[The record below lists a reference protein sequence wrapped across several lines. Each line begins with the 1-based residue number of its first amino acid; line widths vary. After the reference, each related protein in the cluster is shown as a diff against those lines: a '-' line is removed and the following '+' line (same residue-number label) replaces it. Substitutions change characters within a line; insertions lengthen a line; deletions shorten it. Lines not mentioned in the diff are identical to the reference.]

1 MHRVRFPYHFQVI
14 RYLSH
19 EVRVSAHWKAYGA
32 CDKLVRILTHRRN
45 ESNMPENAISFE
57 LVPPARYIRFGPF
70 ELDSR
75 AGELRKH
82 SIKIRLQH
90 QAFQILI
97 MLLKHP
103 GEVVL
108 REEICQKLWPHH
120 TVVEFDHSINAA
132 IQKLRDAL
140 GESADNPRY
149 IETMPRR
156 GYRFIGKVET
166 APVQPVS
173 EPGPPAPV
181 PAKTATT
188 PTAQTRGP
196 RSWFLPVFTVV
207 AVILGMLAIAG
218 WLRPRTD
225 RTPVG
230 NWTLSLGAV
239 GDAVVSPDGS
249 AVTYRTPLGLFLRRM
264 NSMEETP
271 VYALDRLVDAPS
283 WSPDGSQLLF
293 RTLSGLIRLPLPD
306 GPPSIIWPKMGIT
319 RGSAWAPDGTI
330 LSATVTEKS
339 NGGKLYLV
347 TAKGGEPTPLEI
359 PGVTYG
365 WFFYPEFLPDGKNFL
380 FGWAVNGDAEVGL
393 YLATLEKGKLTRGPL
408 RLRKNMT
415 SGHYSSSGGGRL
427 LYVENDKLYAQKLN
441 IRRGTLEGEPERV
454 VDGVF
459 SDVAMHRASF
469 SVSRNGVLVWRAG
482 RAGLAQL
489 TWFNR
494 AGTVLGTAGP
504 PCLPGQV
511 RLSPNEKH
519 VLLYTV
525 ADRAGYS
532 VVEPNQSG
540 FVALPG
546 LRNDPLWMPDSSHIL
561 YSRSDGSS
569 RRLLE
574 RAVEGGA
581 EKEVARVPLLYT
593 LHDVSADGKVVLYM
607 AESMLYSVRLDGSPE
622 TAKPQ
627 MVAQTVQGRFSPDGR
642 WIVYSA
648 DTGSSRKEL
657 YVQPFPSGGLRTQLT
672 STGGEAPIWRGDGR
686 EILYRNGATICSL
699 RVEVKGNTVHA
710 NPPET
715 LFEVRVPAGLV
726 GDSMPMAVTRDGSR
740 ILFAQGVEQ
749 PNPQLTYVMTAWD
762 TVLRH

>member
-1 MHRVRFPYHFQVI
+1 M
-14 RYLSH
+14 
-19 EVRVSAHWKAYGA
+19 A
-32 CDKLVRILTHRRN
+32 
-45 ESNMPENAISFE
+45 ENAISFE
-57 LVPPARYIRFGPF
+57 LVPPTRYIRFGPF

-166 APVQPVS
+166 AAVQPVS
-173 EPGPPAPV
+173 EPGPPAPA
-181 PAKTATT
+181 PAKTVTT

-196 RSWFLPVFTVV
+196 HSRFLPVFTVV

-218 WLRPRTD
+218 WLRPRAD

-249 AVTYRTPLGLFLRRM
+249 AAIYHTPRGLFLRRM
-264 NSMEETP
+264 DSMVETP

-306 GPPSIIWPKMGIT
+306 GPPSIIWPKMGVT
-319 RGSAWAPDGTI
+319 RGYGWAPDGTI
-330 LSATVTEKS
+330 LAATSSGKPD
-339 NGGKLYLV
+339 GGKLYLV
-347 TAKGGEPTPLEI
+347 PAKGGTPTLLEV
-359 PGVTYG
+359 PGFIQG
-365 WFFYPEFLPDGKNFL
+365 RFFYPEFLPDGKNFL
-380 FGWAVNGDAEVGL
+380 FAWSVYGDAEVGL
-393 YLATLEKGKLTRGPL
+393 YLATLENGKLTRGPMF
-408 RLRKNMT
+408 LRKNMT
-415 SGHYSSSGGGRL
+415 SAHYSSAGGGRI
-427 LYVENDKLYAQKLN
+427 LYVQNDKIYAQKLN

-459 SDVAMHRASF
+459 SELTIRHASF
-469 SVSRNGVLVWRAG
+469 SVSRNGVLVWQAG

-494 AGTVLGTAGP
+494 AGVVLGTAGP
-504 PCLPGQV
+504 HCLAGVV
-511 RLSPNEKH
+511 RLSPDEKH

-525 ADRAGYS
+525 ADRAGYG

-546 LRNDPLWMPDSSHIL
+546 LRNDPLWMPDSAHIL
-561 YSRSDGSS
+561 YTRKDGISC
-569 RRLLE
+569 RLLE

-581 EKEVARVPLLYT
+581 EKELARVSELNT
-593 LHDVSADGKVVLYM
+593 LHDVSTDGKVLLYK
-607 AESMLYSVRLDGSPE
+607 SDGILYSVRLDGSPE

-648 DTGSSRKEL
+648 DTGSRKEL

-672 STGGEAPIWRGDGR
+672 STGGDTPIWRGDGR
-686 EILYRNGATICSL
+686 EILYRNGTAICSL
-699 RVEVKGNTVHA
+699 RVEVKDNAVHA
-710 NPPET
+710 SPPET

-762 TVLRH
+762 TSLRH

>member
-1 MHRVRFPYHFQVI
+1 
-14 RYLSH
+14 
-19 EVRVSAHWKAYGA
+19 
-32 CDKLVRILTHRRN
+32 
-45 ESNMPENAISFE
+45 MPESAVSFE
-57 LVPPARYIRFGPF
+57 LVPPARFIRFGPF

-173 EPGPPAPV
+173 ELGPHAPV
-181 PAKTATT
+181 PAVSATT
-188 PTAQTRGP
+188 PTAQTRRP
-196 RSWFLPVFTVV
+196 RPWFMPVFT
-207 AVILGMLAIAG
+207 AVILLLGVLAIAG
-218 WLRPRTD
+218 WLRPRAD

-249 AVTYRTPLGLFLRRM
+249 AVIYRTPRGLFLRRM
-264 NSMEETP
+264 DSMEETP
-271 VYALDRLVDAPS
+271 VYALDRLVDTPS

-293 RTLSGLIRLPLPD
+293 RTLSGLIRFPLPD
-306 GPPSIIWPKMGIT
+306 GPPSIIWPRMGVVT

-330 LSATVTEKS
+330 LSATSTEKS
-339 NGGKLYLV
+339 DGWNLSLV
-347 TAKGGEPTPLEI
+347 TAKAGTPTLLEVPRFIGGR
-359 PGVTYG
+359 
-365 WFFYPEFLPDGKNFL
+365 FFYPEFLPDGKNFL
-380 FGWAVNGDAEVGL
+380 FAWSVYGDAEVGL
-393 YLATLEKGKLTRGPL
+393 YLATMEKGKLTRGPL
-408 RLRKNMT
+408 LLRKNMT
-415 SGHYSSSGGGRL
+415 SGHYSPSGGGRL
-427 LYVENDKLYAQKLN
+427 LYVENDNLYAQKLN

-459 SDVAMHRASF
+459 SAVGMHHASF
-469 SVSRNGVLVWRAG
+469 SVSRNGVLVWQAG

-494 AGTVLGTAGP
+494 AGVVLGTAGP
-504 PCLPGQV
+504 HCLPGAV
-511 RLSPNEKH
+511 RLSPDEKH
-519 VLLYTV
+519 VLLYSV
-525 ADRAGYS
+525 ADHPGYG
-532 VVEPNQSG
+532 VVESNQSG

-561 YSRSDGSS
+561 YSRNDGSS
-569 RRLLE
+569 WRLLE

-581 EKEVARVPLLYT
+581 EKELARVPELNT
-593 LHDVSADGKVVLYM
+593 LHDVSTDGKVLLYKVDGILD
-607 AESMLYSVRLDGSPE
+607 SIRLDGSPE

-642 WIVYSA
+642 WVVYSA
-648 DTGSSRKEL
+648 VTGSGTEL
-657 YVQPFPSGGLRTQLT
+657 YVQPFPSGGLRSQLT
-672 STGGEAPIWRGDGR
+672 STGGYAPIWRGDGR
-686 EILYRNGATICSL
+686 EILYRNGTKICSL
-699 RVEVKGNTVHA
+699 RVEVKDNTVHA
-710 NPPET
+710 SPPET

-726 GDSMPMAVTRDGSR
+726 GDSMPMAVTRDGSK

-762 TVLRH
+762 TLLRH